1 MQISSPVAARK
12 TPAILQNAI
21 IALLLAALITG
32 CSSGIR
38 SDGPAGDSRLQRQAL
53 ALEADGNYQ
62 GAADLYLQAA
72 GKAAGK
78 EALSLRLQAAGSLIR
93 GADYLRATALLDE
106 LSEAELDTELQQHYA
121 VNRAAI
127 AIAAQHPDQALEL
140 LADVPADGPFIADYR
155 RLRAEAYLQNGRFFL
170 SAQERVKLDVLLTDP
185 GAKLDND
192 FAIWEALNHLTD
204 AELQQLRTA
213 PPPDVLSGWMELI
226 ELTRLYLQQPD
237 ALAEVVPHWQR
248 RYRGHPAS
256 RGFIEQLLVTM
267 RSAGQTPAS
276 IALLLPLNGSFKDA
290 ASAVRDGV
298 LAAYYATP
306 ESGTRPQL
314 LVYDTGNTTES
325 AVTAYREAT
334 AAGARFVIGPLRKE
348 AVRALAGQPNLTVPI
363 LALNQVQHEDPTNPT
378 EIQPANGT
386 ANPVENPAGNR
397 AENQPIADSAFY
409 QFGLAPEDE
418 AREVARTAWR
428 EGYSRTIALLPN
440 TEWGERVYAAF
451 ASEWQMLGGVI
462 LETQRYDA
470 AQADHGKSISAAL
483 NLDSS
488 KARHLQV
495 SRHLG
500 KKLEFE
506 PRRRQDVDFVFL
518 IASPKQ
524 ARLIRPQLSFY
535 RASTLPVYSTSRVY
549 TGHPD
554 PAKDADMNGI
564 IFCDMPWTLE
574 TGGNWEHLQ
583 QAITSHWPANA
594 GRYARLYALGI
605 DAYRVVPYLGQL
617 NDSMFD
623 AYHGVTGNLSLDD
636 EGNIHRTLRCAK
648 FRKGRPVLLEPT
660 VRNDPP
666 PAEFAIP

>member
-1 MQISSPVAARK
+1 MQISSPAAVRK
-12 TPAILQNAI
+12 IPAILKNAI
-21 IALLLAALITG
+21 IALLLATLITG

-38 SDGPAGDSRLQRQAL
+38 SDGPGGGSRLQRQAL
-53 ALEADGNYQ
+53 ALEDNGDYQ
-62 GAADLYLQAA
+62 GAAALYLQAA
-72 GKAAGK
+72 AKASGRQ
-78 EALSLRLQAAGSLIR
+78 ALSFRLQAAGSLIR
-93 GADYLRATALLDE
+93 GADYLRATRLLDE
-106 LSEAELDTELQQHYA
+106 LPEAELDGELQQHYA

-127 AIAAQHPDQALEL
+127 ALGGQHPDQALEI
-140 LADVPADGPFIADYR
+140 LADVPSDGPFVADYR
-155 RLRAEAYLQNGRFFL
+155 RLRAEAYLQNGRFFP
-170 SAQERVKLDVLLTDP
+170 SAQERVKLDSLLTDP
-185 GAKLDND
+185 ESKLGND
-192 FAIWEALNHLTD
+192 FAIWEALNNLTD

-213 PPPDVLSGWMELI
+213 PPPDVLSGWMELV
-226 ELTRLYLQQPD
+226 ELSRLYLQQPD

-256 RGFIEQLLVTM
+256 VAFIDELLGTL
-267 RSAGQTPAS
+267 RNAGQTPAS
-276 IALLLPLNGSFKDA
+276 IALLLPLNGSFHDA

-306 ESGTRPQL
+306 ESGMRPQL
-314 LVYDTGNTTES
+314 LVYDSGDTPES
-325 AVTAYREAT
+325 AVSAYQEAT
-334 AAGARFVIGPLRKE
+334 AAGARFVIGPLRKD
-348 AVRALAGQPNLTVPI
+348 AVRAIAGQPNLAIPV
-363 LALNQVQHEDPTNPT
+363 LALNQIQEQNPT
-378 EIQPANGT
+378 ETGT
-386 ANPVENPAGNR
+386 GDGTLNPVEDQSENR
-397 AENQPIADSAFY
+397 AGKQPIPGSALY

-428 EGYSRTIALLPN
+428 EGYSRSIALLPN

-451 ASEWQMLGGVI
+451 ASEWQTLGGAV
-462 LETQRYDA
+462 LETRRYDA
-470 AQADHGKSISAAL
+470 GQADHGKSISAVL

-488 KARHLQV
+488 KARHLQL

-554 PAKDADMNGI
+554 IAKDADMNGI

-574 TGGNWEHLQ
+574 SGGNWDHLQ
-583 QAITSHWPANA
+583 QAITGYWPANA
-594 GRYARLYALGI
+594 SRYARLYALGI

-623 AYHGVTGNLSLDD
+623 AYHGVTGNLSVDSA
-636 EGNIHRTLRCAK
+636 GKIHRTLRCAK
-648 FRKGRPVLLEPT
+648 FRNGRPVLLEPT

-666 PAEFAIP
+666 ATEFAIP

>member
-1 MQISSPVAARK
+1 MHISPPAAAIQL
-12 TPAILQNAI
+12 PAILQNAI
-21 IALLLAALITG
+21 IALLLATLIAG

-38 SDGPAGDSRLQRQAL
+38 SDGPAGDTRLQKKAL

-62 GAADLYLQAA
+62 GAAELYLQAA
-72 GKAAGK
+72 AKASGK
-78 EALSLRLQAAGSLIR
+78 EALSFRLQAAGSLIR
-93 GADYLRATALLDE
+93 GADYLRATGLLDE
-106 LSEAELDTELQQHYA
+106 LPEAELDGELQQHYA

-127 AIAAQHPDQALEL
+127 AIAGQHPDQALEI
-140 LADVPADGPFIADYR
+140 LADVPADGPFVADYR

-170 SAQERVKLDVLLTDP
+170 SAQERVKLDSLLTDP
-185 GAKLDND
+185 EAKLDND
-192 FAIWEALNHLTD
+192 FAIWEALNNLTD

-213 PPPDVLSGWMELI
+213 PPPDVLSGWMELV

-237 ALAEVVPHWQR
+237 ALTEVVPHWQR

-267 RSAGQTPAS
+267 RGAGQTPAS
-276 IALLLPLNGSFKDA
+276 IALLLPLNGSFHDA
-290 ASAVRDGV
+290 ASAVRDGI
-298 LAAYYATP
+298 LAAYFATP

-314 LVYDTGNTTES
+314 LVYDTGGTAET
-325 AVTAYREAT
+325 AVTAYQEAA
-334 AAGARFVIGPLRKE
+334 AAGARFVIGPLHKE
-348 AVRALAGQPNLTVPI
+348 AVRALAGQPDLTVPI
-363 LALNQVQHEDPTNPT
+363 LALNQIQEQVQSQT
-378 EIQPANGT
+378 ETRAESGT
-386 ANPVENPAGNR
+386 ANPVENQSENQ
-397 AENQPIADSAFY
+397 AENQPISNSPLY

-462 LETQRYDA
+462 LESQRYDA

-488 KARHLQV
+488 KARHLQL

-554 PAKDADMNGI
+554 SAKDADMNGI

-574 TGGNWEHLQ
+574 SGGNWDHLQ
-583 QAITSHWPANA
+583 QAVTRYWPANTS
-594 GRYARLYALGI
+594 RYARLYALGI
-605 DAYRVVPYLGQL
+605 DAYRVIPYLGQL
-617 NDSMFD
+617 NDSMFE
-623 AYHGVTGNLSLDD
+623 AYHGVTGNLSLDN
-636 EGNIHRTLRCAK
+636 EGKIHRTLRCAK
-648 FRKGRPVLLEPT
+648 FRNGQPILLEPT
-660 VRNDPP
+660 VRNEP
-666 PAEFAIP
+666 PAPESAIP